1 MSPSHWAELVK
12 HCHPVSNVS
21 LLCRDGVVSS
31 HKIVLASVSDFVKSL
46 LSDIP
51 VGDDVSVFLPDSNT
65 EDVGQFLENV
75 LLLREHNNYDL
86 CSLLLA
92 PLSSAD
98 HIKSNEN
105 LLFTDVELKEVDEHS
120 TFDPPSKEGI
130 EIQLKSEEV
139 ATQEAVVIPFSK
151 TDEGVADFG
160 DNDRNFNDFDTGET
174 EFETK
179 VYPNEKKD
187 ISRRP
192 KYLKFYLKWNV
203 WDHWKKNT
211 NTTSIC
217 IHCDYEMTSK
227 RVERLVDSMKI
238 HTTQNHADK
247 LSLDHQEHLARRR
260 LRQQKKSMP
269 SNRNDTRISTVRS
282 YFSEDPE
289 SPLIYTCNLCQDT
302 VTFNQ
307 WKSEDKL
314 YTNKV
319 YTDQMNLKLL
329 FNHMAEYHDL
339 YKDKAKRPHV
349 CPDCG
354 KKFASAFNL
363 ERHLPVHTGNWK
375 FFCPHPGC
383 SSGFMSQN
391 SEYRLHVQSH
401 SSERPHLCTICGS
414 SFRTKLSLKNHMMVE
429 LGKSKFECSYCKKQF
444 PQKRDL
450 SDHLLTHTGERPHEC
465 KECGKRFVQKVH
477 LRTHMK
483 LVHTVKI

>member
-21 LLCRDGVVSS
+21 LVCRDGVVHT
-31 HKIVLASVSDFVKSL
+31 HKIVLASVSDFVKTL

-51 VGDDVSVFLPDSNT
+51 VGDDVSVFLPDSST

-86 CSLLLA
+86 CNLLLA
-92 PLSSAD
+92 PLSSED

-105 LLFTDVELKEVDEHS
+105 LPFPDVEIKEVDEHS
-120 TFDPPSKEGI
+120 NFDPPSKEGI

-139 ATQEAVVIPFSK
+139 ATQEAVIIPFSK
-151 TDEGVADFG
+151 NEESVADFG
-160 DNDRNFNDFDTGET
+160 DNDNNFSDFDTGET
-174 EFETK
+174 EFEKKEYLQK
-179 VYPNEKKD
+179 VNKEF
-187 ISRRP
+187 SRRP
-192 KYLKFYLKWNV
+192 QYLKLYLKWNV

-227 RVERLVDSMKI
+227 RVERLVDNMKI

-289 SPLIYTCNLCQDT
+289 SPLNYTCNLCQDI

-307 WKSEDKL
+307 WKSEDKM
-314 YTNKV
+314 YTNKS
-319 YTDQMNLKLL
+319 YTEQMNQNMWV
-329 FNHMAEYHDL
+329 NHMAEYHDL
-339 YKDKAKRPHV
+339 
-349 CPDCG
+349 
-354 KKFASAFNL
+354 
-363 ERHLPVHTGNWK
+363 
-375 FFCPHPGC
+375 
-383 SSGFMSQN
+383 
-391 SEYRLHVQSH
+391 
-401 SSERPHLCTICGS
+401 
-414 SFRTKLSLKNHMMVE
+414 
-429 LGKSKFECSYCKKQF
+429 
-444 PQKRDL
+444 
-450 SDHLLTHTGERPHEC
+450 
-465 KECGKRFVQKVH
+465 
-477 LRTHMK
+477 
-483 LVHTVKI
+483 